1 MARKQNDFHYI
12 ENHRFQDD
20 KIHSEVLDN
29 GDHEAARKVSD
40 EVARAI
46 LTEDEMDALHGN
58 YRAPPDKPSPE

>member
-1 MARKQNDFHYI
+1 MGRRQNDFYHI
-12 ENHRFQDD
+12 ESHRFRDE

-46 LTEDEMDALHGN
+46 LTEDEMDALHTTW
-58 YRAPPDKPSPE
+58 SPK